1 MSRVNTKNALDPTSN
16 LVGPEIVIFSGNAA
30 THSSRHIV
38 SDHKT
43 ASLSKVKLSRR
54 YINLKTCIKPKKT
67 LLGDDISLYFQKI

>member
-43 ASLSKVKLSRR
+43 ASLSKVKL
-54 YINLKTCIKPKKT
+54 TT
-67 LLGDDISLYFQKI
+67 KIHKLQNMH

>member
-43 ASLSKVKLSRR
+43 ASLSKVKL
-54 YINLKTCIKPKKT
+54 TM
-67 LLGDDISLYFQKI
+67 